1 MFSQFIVRPKADRGV
16 VKRMAGCAGG
26 RAWGMFIQRSM
37 LESLSCRT
45 SRLWLDGRVCR
56 EATEGQVEFAEAYRV
71 AYVPGVQI
79 VDLAFIA
86 MLSRYAVQIESRNQY
101 LISGAT
107 NRPARYLQTATGATK
122 RPNYG
127 AQERRLAL
135 GSCPSWRVRSGC
147 AELISQ

>member
-1 MFSQFIVRPKADRGV
+1 MDASAAKRQKDRLNSRKPTASLMFR
-16 VKRMAGCAGG
+16 
-26 RAWGMFIQRSM
+26 
-37 LESLSCRT
+37 
-45 SRLWLDGRVCR
+45 
-56 EATEGQVEFAEAYRV
+56 
-71 AYVPGVQI
+71 GVQI

-86 MLSRYAVQIESRNQY
+86 MLSRYAVQIESQNQY

-107 NRPARYLQTATGATK
+107 NRPARHLQTATGATK